1 MISCCSARLCHQFS
15 EFANQDNRLMTAMTD
30 GRETDPNRYELILG
44 DLYFRN
50 CDSPLSL
57 SLFHMDPP
65 PVVITV

>member
-1 MISCCSARLCHQFS
+1 
-15 EFANQDNRLMTAMTD
+15 MTAMTD
-30 GRETDPNRYELILG
+30 DRETDPNRYELILG